1 MTDSQDPVDKPP
13 LLHREESTT
22 PDLFERESRLLEAA
36 NRRGLDAAL
45 GLYAPDAALENA
57 DGLGPLEGK
66 AAIRHFWQDWLA
78 SYGELWVER
87 KEVLHLGHGL
97 VFSVLLRRGRPVGS
111 GGRFD
116 SGPEASPSGRR
127 A

>member
-1 MTDSQDPVDKPP
+1 M
-13 LLHREESTT
+13 LEESTT

-36 NRRGLDAAL
+36 NRRRLDAAL
-45 GLYAPDAALENA
+45 GFYAPNAVLENA
-57 DGLGPLEGK
+57 DGLGTLEGK
-66 AAIRHFWQDWLA
+66 AAIRHFWQHWLA

-116 SGPEASPSGRR
+116 SGPEASPSGRM